1 MIRWIIRRPVT
12 SAVAA
17 MTGLIGI
24 SVGSAAVARW
34 WVSLDP
40 LVQLVAIAGGAITAI
55 AVVDRA
61 INRVLRFSPLVL
73 FLRLAEFLT
82 GMGGDH
88 AKTGRE
94 EYDSKA
100 ADSVRRL
107 LTRST
112 DGSVPVDDVHRR
124 DPAGPAAPVL
134 DRAVSM
140 YVAGRTGVGKS
151 SFVKEQIRHWDLDE
165 PVIAHALSEPGDYN
179 ELSKFF
185 EDLGSEVIEISSR
198 NSDVRWDPLSD
209 AEQSITQMENVA
221 SAVFSSR
228 NIKITGWSEGVRSML
243 IAAVTITS
251 ARHDDFSKLPEVID
265 EGPEYI
271 RESIE
276 QVPNAELV
284 AASMT
289 DGDDDLQTVYKN
301 LLNRIRPILHSDICD
316 ESLPRISLEE
326 YFRDPDGRTIV
337 LDNIEED
344 EYATGFWRFFCQSA
358 INIARR
364 TEGRQQI
371 VLDELPALPQ
381 IENIEGM
388 TSRGRSADVRGIV
401 VAQDAHQ
408 MDTIY
413 GDLAR
418 SIWANCPNSVM
429 FAPGDAETAEM
440 ALSTLGEVDLNKK
453 SVASGETAT
462 TTSSIEPGKPLL
474 SGDLMN
480 LDVGEALISSPKGW
494 WLAKITEPD
503 P

>member
-1 MIRWIIRRPVT
+1 MIRWVIRRPVT
-12 SAVAA
+12 SAVMA

-24 SVGSAAVARW
+24 SVGAATAARW
-34 WVSLDP
+34 WASLDP
-40 LVQLVAIAGGAITAI
+40 LVQLIAIAGGAITGI

-61 INRVLRFSPLVL
+61 INRVLRFSPVILLFKLV
-73 FLRLAEFLT
+73 EFLT

-107 LTRST
+107 VTRSA
-112 DGSVPVDDVHRR
+112 DGSVPVDDVYRR

-151 SFVKEQIRHWDLDE
+151 SFVKEQIRQWDLDE
-165 PVIAHALSEPGDYN
+165 PIIAHALSEPGAYN
-179 ELSKFF
+179 ELSEFF
-185 EDLGSEVIEISSR
+185 DGLGAEVVEISSR
-198 NSDVRWDPLSD
+198 NSDVRWDPLAD
-209 AEQSITQMENVA
+209 AEQSITEMENIA

-228 NIKITGWSEGVRSML
+228 NVKITGWSEAVRSML

-251 ARHDDFSKLPEVID
+251 ARHDDFAKLPEVIE

-271 RESIE
+271 CESIE
-276 QVPNAELV
+276 QVPNAGLI

-289 DGDDDLQTVYKN
+289 DSDDDLETVYKN
-301 LLNRIRPILHSDICD
+301 LLNRVRPILHSDICD
-316 ESLPRISLEE
+316 DNLPKISLEE
-326 YFRDPDGRTIV
+326 YFADPDGRTIV
-337 LDNIEED
+337 LDNVEED
-344 EYATGFWRFFCQSA
+344 EYATGFWRFFVQSA

-371 VLDELPALPQ
+371 VLDEVPALPR

-440 ALSTLGEVDLNKK
+440 ALSAIGEVDLNKR
-453 SVASGETAT
+453 SVASGETTT